1 MSKVMRS
8 GKPAARPIACAPTT
22 PVAAIES
29 ATTDAQ
35 VVGRWTLAELAD
47 ADVRS
52 PSVIVI
58 GAVAAFDSVIAFAA
72 PERIVANAADDRI
85 ATGRATNRDV
95 IATGILNNATRVAY
109 DNIRRQTRCVAN
121 DQVN

>member
-1 MSKVMRS
+1 MV
-8 GKPAARPIACAPTT
+8 
-22 PVAAIES
+22 
-29 ATTDAQ
+29 
-35 VVGRWTLAELAD
+35 
-47 ADVRS
+47 
-52 PSVIVI
+52 

-109 DNIRRQTRCVAN
+109 DTTNIRRQTRCVAN
-121 DQVN
+121 DQAN